1 MHGRSRRTSSSRSRP
16 AIYNEH
22 GYRPAHRTRH
32 LAAGVVAIALAA
44 ACSDI
49 PPTEPGA
56 GFEPTAAFAPVN
68 ARGGGHGLDA
78 EFRRI
83 AAETP
88 GFAGMHYDANGR
100 LNVRVTREELE
111 VPGARQ
117 KIMASVGRSLGG
129 SGRAV
134 PSAANVV
141 FEEADHDYLRL
152 TEAYDRLGSIF
163 GVEGVVYTDIDEATN
178 RLRVGVLAGTSPD
191 RVEAALAG
199 LGIPADMVRLEATPA
214 IGQLS
219 GETLRDRVQPVG
231 GGLQIVWEYPGIG
244 FFLCTLGF
252 NVQPDGPGHSDP
264 HFITNSHCTGDQGVV
279 TGTEYF
285 QPLPPQFLQTPPA
298 GAAQANVLGVE
309 VLDPPFFACFGGG
322 FLCRFSD
329 AALVRYHTDNPIV
342 LGTIYR
348 TEFAGTTGAGSLDI
362 PRNGRKSLSIRGEVS
377 FPMGGETLDK
387 VGRTTGWTRGQV
399 FATCVNVLV
408 SGTNTVRLCQDLVA
422 GVAAGGDSGSPVF
435 QPIGNTYNATL
446 YGILWGGGAGV
457 FAFSALENIRFELGD
472 FRTH

>member
-1 MHGRSRRTSSSRSRP
+1 MHGRSRRTSSSRSRS
-16 AIYNEH
+16 AIHNEH
-22 GYRPAHRTRH
+22 GYRSERRTRH
-32 LAAGVVAIALAA
+32 LAAGVVAVALAA
-44 ACSDI
+44 ACSDV

-56 GFEPTAAFAPVN
+56 GFEPTAAFARGN
-68 ARGGGHGLDA
+68 AQGGGHGLDA

-88 GFAGMHYDANGR
+88 GFAGMHYDSNGR
-100 LNVRVTREELE
+100 LKVHVTREEME
-111 VPGARQ
+111 TPGARQ
-117 KIMASVGRSLGG
+117 RILASVGRSLGG
-129 SGRAV
+129 TGRAV
-134 PSAANVV
+134 PSAGNVV
-141 FEEADHDYLRL
+141 FEEADHDYFRL
-152 TEAYDRLGSIF
+152 SAAYDRLGSIF

-178 RLRVGVLAGTSPD
+178 RLRVGVLAGTSPAGI
-191 RVEAALAG
+191 ESALAE
-199 LGIPADMVRLEATPA
+199 LDIPAEMVRLETTPA

-252 NVQPDGPGHSDP
+252 NVQPGGPGGSQP

-285 QPLPPQFLQTPPA
+285 QPLPPQFVQTPPA
-298 GAAQANVLGVE
+298 DASQANVLGVE
-309 VLDPPFFACFGGG
+309 VLDPPFFACFGGA

-329 AALVRYHTDNPIV
+329 AALVKYHTNNPIV

-348 TEFAGTTGAGSLDI
+348 TEFTGTTGAGSLDI
-362 PRNGRKSLSIRGEVS
+362 ADRGRKFFSIRGEAS

-408 SGTNTVRLCQDLVA
+408 GGTNTVRLCQDLVA

-435 QPIGNTYNATL
+435 QPVGNSYGALL
-446 YGILWGGGAGV
+446 YGILWGGGTGI
-457 FAFSALENIRFELGD
+457 FAFSALENIRLELGD